1 MSDNEFEVIEARPEP
16 SAKRLKKTHDSLTNL
31 PHFEPTKKLEGL
43 PNEILLKV
51 FDNFQINDLISCSQ
65 VNRRI
70 RSIAQD
76 ETLWQK
82 VNLDCKRDQYLNYK
96 SGPHGYRISAGL
108 IQLILENGCRHLGIS
123 GIIEHDLMPNKTLQL
138 NHLVISNVSPN
149 KTVDV
154 LLASCY
160 SLEKL
165 SLNCVHLSKSIVS
178 SICNKNGKT
187 LKVLNLRACETGEE
201 QFDFEV
207 LSQIIQ
213 PIIDNCKGLTE
224 LNLPNE
230 ILMKVLPWLR
240 KESIDYVVNNLTDN
254 ILKLNLNGIKIEDDQ
269 LKVLVA
275 RCNKITE
282 LNLNGSN
289 VSNESV
295 EHLLTYLHSTLGT
308 IHILRQQIFGPFL
321 THQYV
326 SQN

>member
-1 MSDNEFEVIEARPEP
+1 MSDNEFEVIEAEPEP
-16 SAKRLKKTHDSLTNL
+16 ANKRLKKTHDSLANL
-31 PHFEPTKKLEGL
+31 PHLEPTKIQNGVNSSITKLEDL

-51 FDNFQINDLISCSQ
+51 FDNFQINDLIKCGQ
-65 VNRRI
+65 VNQRI
-70 RSIAQD
+70 RSIAHH
-76 ETLWQK
+76 EILWQK
-82 VNLDCKRDQYLNYK
+82 VNLDCKRVQYNYK
-96 SGPHGYRISAGL
+96 SGPHGYRMSAGL

-123 GIIEHDLMPNKTLQL
+123 GIIERDLMPIKTIEL
-138 NHLVISNVSPN
+138 NHLVISNFSPE

-154 LLASCY
+154 LLASCN

-165 SLNCVHLSKSIVS
+165 SLNFVCLSKSLVS

-187 LKVLNLRACETGEE
+187 LKVLNLRGCEKGGE
-201 QFDFEV
+201 QFDFDD

-224 LNLPNE
+224 LNLTPCLN
-230 ILMKVLPWLR
+230 LSRLS
-240 KESIDYVVNNLTDN
+240 KESIDYLVNNLSDN

-269 LKVLVA
+269 LKVLVT

-282 LNLNGSN
+282 LNLNGTD

-295 EHLLTYLHSTLGT
+295 EHLLIYLHSTLGT

-321 THQYV
+321 TH
-326 SQN
+326 

>member
-51 FDNFQINDLISCSQ
+51 FDNFQINDLINCGQ

-82 VNLDCKRDQYLNYK
+82 VNLDCPRVQYLNYK

-108 IQLILENGCRHLGIS
+108 VQLILENGCRHLGIS

-138 NHLVISNVSPN
+138 NHLVISNVSPE

-154 LLASCY
+154 LLASCN

-165 SLNCVHLSKSIVS
+165 SLNHVRLSNSMVS

-187 LKVLNLRACETGEE
+187 LKVLNLRGCEKGGE
-201 QFDFEV
+201 QFYFGDP
-207 LSQIIQ
+207 SQIIQ

-269 LKVLVA
+269 LKVLVT

-308 IHILRQQIFGPFL
+308 IHILRQQIFGLF
-321 THQYV
+321 
-326 SQN
+326 

>member
-1 MSDNEFEVIEARPEP
+1 M
-16 SAKRLKKTHDSLTNL
+16 
-31 PHFEPTKKLEGL
+31 
-43 PNEILLKV
+43 
-51 FDNFQINDLISCSQ
+51 
-65 VNRRI
+65 
-70 RSIAQD
+70 
-76 ETLWQK
+76 
-82 VNLDCKRDQYLNYK
+82 
-96 SGPHGYRISAGL
+96 
-108 IQLILENGCRHLGIS
+108 
-123 GIIEHDLMPNKTLQL
+123 
-138 NHLVISNVSPN
+138 
-149 KTVDV
+149 
-154 LLASCY
+154 
-160 SLEKL
+160 
-165 SLNCVHLSKSIVS
+165 
-178 SICNKNGKT
+178 
-187 LKVLNLRACETGEE
+187 NLRACETGEE

-254 ILKLNLNGIKIEDDQ
+254 ILKLNLNGIKIEDNQ

-295 EHLLTYLHSTLGT
+295 EHLLTYLQSTLGT

>member
-51 FDNFQINDLISCSQ
+51 FDNFQINDLINCGQ

-123 GIIEHDLMPNKTLQL
+123 GIIEHDLMPNKTIQL

-187 LKVLNLRACETGEE
+187 LKVLNLRGCEKGGE
-201 QFDFEV
+201 QFDFDD

-224 LNLPNE
+224 LNLMPCLN
-230 ILMKVLPWLR
+230 LSRLS
-240 KESIDYVVNNLTDN
+240 KESIDYLVNNLTDN

-269 LKVLVA
+269 LKVLVT

-282 LNLNGSN
+282 LNLNGTD

>member
-51 FDNFQINDLISCSQ
+51 FDNFQINDLINCGQ

-123 GIIEHDLMPNKTLQL
+123 GIIEHDLMPNKTIQL

-154 LLASCY
+154 LLASCN

-187 LKVLNLRACETGEE
+187 LKVLNLRGCEKGGE
-201 QFDFEV
+201 QFDFDD

-224 LNLPNE
+224 LNLMPCLN
-230 ILMKVLPWLR
+230 LSRLS
-240 KESIDYVVNNLTDN
+240 KESIDYLVNNLTDN

-269 LKVLVA
+269 LKVLVT

-282 LNLNGSN
+282 LNLNGTD